1 MSLNDFQEL
10 KEVRA
15 AVQEKFSAQQEEL
28 KRSLATKEAEAE
40 ASAALRLQLESN
52 IELLQQRLASEAK
65 SRVDA
70 EEVIDGLV
78 LICSCD
84 ARYSDA
90 L

>member
-1 MSLNDFQEL
+1 M

-15 AVQEKFSAQQEEL
+15 TVAEKFSAQQEEL
-28 KRSLATKEAEAE
+28 KLSLATKEAEAE

-70 EEVIDGLV
+70 EEVIDG
-78 LICSCD
+78 
-84 ARYSDA
+84 Y
-90 L
+90 